1 MSATT
6 TLATFVDSTTIDDVP
21 PDVRDLARRCLR
33 DHVGVALL
41 GSESDAG
48 EQMREYATT
57 AFPGTA
63 ATVIGGGTATPQ
75 GAALANGTFAHVDDY
90 DDTFDSIV
98 IHPSTPVAP
107 AALAAAED
115 EDGTGAEL
123 LTALVVGSEVLYRVG
138 HAVYPEHY
146 DNGWHLTATVGT
158 FGAAAAAASIYGLE
172 TDAIERAFGIAGS
185 NAPTSLKRNMGS
197 EIKLTHPGQGA
208 QRGLEAAIMARAGW
222 TANQQVLD
230 GEKGY
235 PDVMAPGRAD
245 TSVDTDG
252 LGDTW
257 ALPDVGFKL
266 YPSAIVTH
274 AGIYALEYLL
284 ANEEIDPDEIE
295 SIDIEV
301 DESID
306 VLKHPTLA
314 GPFEAKFSFEFCL
327 GLIVARG
334 SVEPSAFSDPTL
346 ADESVQRAM
355 DLVSVV
361 PVSGLFGSEYFGY
374 GARVRVETANGAV
387 YTREQ
392 PTPPAMPYEPSDDA
406 ALEEKFY
413 ACAETVLDE
422 ERVTALN
429 DELMTLGDAGT
440 LDPVFELLG

>member
-1 MSATT
+1 MSDTT
-6 TLATFVDSTTIDDVP
+6 TLARFVGSTSIDDIP
-21 PDVRDLARRCLR
+21 PEVRELARQCFR

-41 GSESDAG
+41 GSGSDPG
-48 EQMREYATT
+48 ERMREYATT

-90 DDTFDSIV
+90 DDTYDSIV

-107 AALAAAED
+107 AALAAAEAAD
-115 EDGTGAEL
+115 ATGAEL
-123 LTALVVGSEVLYRVG
+123 LTALVVGSEVIYRVG

-158 FGAAAAAASIYGLE
+158 FGAAAAAASIYGLD
-172 TDAIERAFGIAGS
+172 TDAVERAFGIAGS

-208 QRGLEAAIMARAGW
+208 QRGIEAVIMARAGW
-222 TANQQVLD
+222 TADRRVLD
-230 GEKGY
+230 GDKGY
-235 PDVMAPGRAD
+235 PDVMAPGRSD

-252 LGDTW
+252 LGDRW

-274 AGIYALEYLL
+274 AGIYALERLL
-284 ANEEIDPDEIE
+284 ADEGIDPDEIE
-295 SIDIEV
+295 SVDVEV

-306 VLKHPTLA
+306 VLKHPPLD
-314 GPFEAKFSFEFCL
+314 GPFDAKFSFEFCL
-327 GLIVARG
+327 GLVLANG
-334 SVEPSAFSDPTL
+334 SIEPSAFSDSTL
-346 ADESVQRAM
+346 AEEPIRGAM

-361 PVSGLFGSEYFGY
+361 PVSGLFGSQYFGY
-374 GARVRVETANGAV
+374 GARVRVETVDGTA
-387 YTREQ
+387 YSRDQ
-392 PTPPAMPYEPSDDA
+392 HTPPAMPYEPSDDA

-413 ACAETVLDE
+413 RCAGTVLE
-422 ERVTALN
+422 EGAVATLDA
-429 DELMTLGDAGT
+429 ELGALGDGGR
-440 LDPVFELLG
+440 LDAVLESLG